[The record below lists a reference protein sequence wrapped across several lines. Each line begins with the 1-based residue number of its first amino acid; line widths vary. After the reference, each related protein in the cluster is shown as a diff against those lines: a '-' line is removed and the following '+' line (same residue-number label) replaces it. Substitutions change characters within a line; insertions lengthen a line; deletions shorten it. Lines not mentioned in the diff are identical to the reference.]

1 MSYQSTLRFLRV
13 AVLVLALAYGFLVIL
28 SVHEVSAAG
37 DARQA
42 NREITSDLGALEVS
56 YYQLT
61 HELGLATVEQY
72 GFKEVSSWAF
82 VTVGGNDA
90 SAVAI
95 NTGARLE
102 F

>member
-1 MSYQSTLRFLRV
+1 MLT
-13 AVLVLALAYGFLVIL
+13 LALAYGFLVIL
-28 SVHEVSAAG
+28 SVHEVSAAQ
-37 DARQA
+37 DARQTT
-42 NREITSDLGALEVS
+42 REVTSDLGALEVS

-72 GFKEVSSWAF
+72 GFKEASSWAF
-82 VTVGGNDA
+82 VHEGGDDA

-95 NTGARLE
+95 NVGAGTE